1 MFEEPAFEV
10 HCLKICTIDCIIP
23 YYNCLVITN
32 ERVLRE
38 SFHFMV
44 DVLCYSLVT
53 STTLVM
59 SLMSHD
65 KCYILKKVD
74 VMVDHLMTML

>member
-1 MFEEPAFEV
+1 MFELEPTFKV
-10 HCLKICTIDCIIP
+10 HCLQLCTIDCIIA

-32 ERVLRE
+32 EYVLHE

-59 SLMSHD
+59 SSMSHD
-65 KCYILKKVD
+65 SWQMLYIENG
-74 VMVDHLMTML
+74 

>member
-1 MFEEPAFEV
+1 MFEVEPTFEV
-10 HCLKICTIDCIIP
+10 HYLQLCTIDFIIT

-32 ERVLRE
+32 EYVLCE

-59 SLMSHD
+59 SLMNHD
-65 KCYILKKVD
+65 KCYILK
-74 VMVDHLMTML
+74 MVDHLMTMI